1 MKKSQ
6 SKIFSTVALSFFIL
20 SNLSCTY
27 NDSINEMRK
36 SKPNTELK
44 NKKAESNLEL
54 ENEKHTSP
62 IEENSKTESKK
73 KEKPGF
79 FAFLWK
85 PYFGLCQPEEGDI
98 EKEFEVNKNGIPNYE
113 KTLDNLNENNEGY
126 YIESD
131 KGENSEDITES
142 KKKDFIRRSE
152 TKENFIK
159 DETSENIE
167 EEGEEKREEGLNIIP
182 CIFPFEESYEAQNDK
197 NEFTI
202 KKADSNSTDENSP
215 TQKEPSKKTKNSV
228 EKTKTY
234 SIRRD
239 PFDINPY
246 NISRKI
252 KKTIQIIKIKNI
264 RMQTFSEYN
273 FEEVRANLSEIQKP
287 ILNQEIINP
296 QKKKKNKTTL
306 SPIIERS
313 SENNNPD
320 TVKSNY
326 YGTTLEKLDEE
337 NSNESYSIEQSKR
350 TMIKEKNL
358 STEKNSLY
366 VLRDNITEDVVD
378 YSMKRDEEYFLL
390 YNLILPKKIDKI
402 EYPYSLPT
410 VKELL
415 QIFTDSI
422 KVNNQNF
429 FNKIFL
435 TQTQVTIPSQKG
447 ENDSEVYVTILF
459 SPTTTQFF
467 FELIKQK
474 DIKQAV
480 HDKRIY
486 RIAVQKIGENPKE
499 SVCCHYF
506 SSPLFC
512 CNNKC
517 IKPKY
522 LCHCCYCP
530 SSVTCCN
537 EEMELYNCG
546 ISNFFCCYL
555 PAISGCCVHKF
566 DNLESEEEPNIDY

>member
-27 NDSINEMRK
+27 NDSIHEMRK

-44 NKKAESNLEL
+44 NNKAESNLEL
-54 ENEKHTSP
+54 ENEKHKYP
-62 IEENSKTESKK
+62 IKENSKTESKK

-79 FAFLWK
+79 FAFLSK

-98 EKEFEVNKNGIPNYE
+98 EKEFEVNTNGIPNYE

-152 TKENFIK
+152 TKENLIK
-159 DETSENIE
+159 NETSEDIE
-167 EEGEEKREEGLNIIP
+167 IEGEKEREREINILP
-182 CIFPFEESYEAQNDK
+182 STFPFEGSYEEYK
-197 NEFTI
+197 KKTEPTI
-202 KKADSNSTDENSP
+202 RKSDSNSTDENSP
-215 TQKEPSKKTKNSV
+215 KPKNIDKETKKSVKKTNI
-228 EKTKTY
+228 Y

-239 PFDINPY
+239 PFDINSH
-246 NISRKI
+246 NISKKI
-252 KKTIQIIKIKNI
+252 KETSQIVKINNI
-264 RMQTFSEYN
+264 GMQTFSEYT
-273 FEEVRANLSEIQKP
+273 FEEVRANLTEIQRP
-287 ILNQEIINP
+287 ILNQEITSL
-296 QKKKKNKTTL
+296 QKKKKRKTNL

-326 YGTTLEKLDEE
+326 YGTTLERLDEE
-337 NSNESYSIEQSKR
+337 NSNESCSIEQSKR
-350 TMIKEKNL
+350 TMIKEKSISND
-358 STEKNSLY
+358 KNDLY
-366 VLRDNITEDVVD
+366 VLRDDITEDMVD
-378 YSMKRDEEYFLL
+378 YSMKKDEEYFLF
-390 YNLILPKKIDKI
+390 YNLIIPKKTDKI

-410 VKELL
+410 IKELM

-422 KVNNQNF
+422 KLNNQNF
-429 FNKIFL
+429 FNKTFL
-435 TQTQVTIPSQKG
+435 TQTQVTIPSPKG
-447 ENDSEVYVTILF
+447 KNGNVGYVTILF

-467 FELIKQK
+467 FELIEHKNV
-474 DIKQAV
+474 KQAV
-480 HDKRIY
+480 YDKRIY
-486 RIAVQKIGENPKE
+486 RIAVQKMGENPKE
-499 SVCCHYF
+499 SGCCHYL

-530 SSVTCCN
+530 PYITCCK

-555 PAISGCCVHKF
+555 PAISGCCVHTF
-566 DNLESEEEPNIDY
+566 NDLESEETMDVD